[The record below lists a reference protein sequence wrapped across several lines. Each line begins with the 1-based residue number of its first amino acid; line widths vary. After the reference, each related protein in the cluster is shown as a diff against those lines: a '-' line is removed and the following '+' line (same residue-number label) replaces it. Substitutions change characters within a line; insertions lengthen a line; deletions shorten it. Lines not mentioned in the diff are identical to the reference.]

1 MYEHREFTNVSSLL
15 KRSLINFVSGFAYGL
30 LQHDMIERFLL
41 HFFAVSAHGYTRGT
55 WTTPESS
62 NLADR
67 DEPTIPYAS
76 TGIHAVPIYLKWM
89 LVFEEPETRTLWL
102 GKATPRDWLAAREA
116 PLAVERAT
124 TRYGRISYTLAVA
137 AKGSAYGVGANVTV
151 PASFATKGPAGGL
164 VLRIRAPTEHA
175 GKLSGVTVGGKAWR
189 GFNASTETVSFS
201 AAELTASLIATGLPS
216 IVATFA

>member
-1 MYEHREFTNVSSLL
+1 VYEHREFTNVSSLL
-15 KRSLINFVSGFAYGL
+15 KRSLINFVSGLAYGL

-102 GKATPRDWLAAREA
+102 GKATPRDCVAR
-116 PLAVERAT
+116 R
-124 TRYGRISYTLAVA
+124 
-137 AKGSAYGVGANVTV
+137 
-151 PASFATKGPAGGL
+151 
-164 VLRIRAPTEHA
+164 
-175 GKLSGVTVGGKAWR
+175 R
-189 GFNASTETVSFS
+189 GDRHK
-201 AAELTASLIATGLPS
+201 IH
-216 IVATFA
+216 